1 MGIPLGIS
9 IGKSKITPLA
19 EVAEDYLTSLR
30 LLAPYADYLA
40 INVSSPNTPG
50 LRTLQDG
57 HPPATDQRSGRR
69 AWRIGAGRPPVPI
82 FVKLAPT

>member
-57 HPPATDQRSGRR
+57 APSGN
-69 AWRIGAGRPPVPI
+69 
-82 FVKLAPT
+82 